1 MHIAPCTVLAA
12 RNLCLC
18 VLRGKEATNDS
29 NIGDRGSNLNIE
41 LENSKDAR
49 HRSEPA
55 QKREQHPAQRM
66 HIAPCT
72 VLATRDLWLCVLSGD
87 GRSKT
92 LLWNGGA
99 SKNKY
104 IGLDLDLD

>member
-1 MHIAPCTVLAA
+1 
-12 RNLCLC
+12 
-18 VLRGKEATNDS
+18 
-29 NIGDRGSNLNIE
+29 
-41 LENSKDAR
+41 
-49 HRSEPA
+49 
-55 QKREQHPAQRM
+55 M